1 MATQTI
7 TSFTYL
13 GVSYEHYLEAL
24 GEARKEEER
33 KATRVKDVVFG
44 LYLLTCPGT
53 GTLFGSG
60 QLVAI
65 MLK

>member
-1 MATQTI
+1 MATQTV

-13 GVSYEHYLEAL
+13 GVTYQHYLEAL

-33 KATRVKDVVFG
+33 KATRVKDVLFG
-44 LYLLTCPGT
+44 LYLLICPCT

-60 QLVAI
+60 
-65 MLK
+65 